1 MGIAKIRHLR
11 SKIRRMGASCTNII
25 GMRLKNR
32 ERADLARSEVI
43 EAMPHKSPHS
53 GWVEDAVA
61 QVSVLAQ
68 NLSTIPPE

>member
-32 ERADLARSEVI
+32 ERADLARSEVNRSDATQEPAFGVGRRCSCPGI
-43 EAMPHKSPHS
+43 RARSEPKHDSP
-53 GWVEDAVA
+53 
-61 QVSVLAQ
+61 
-68 NLSTIPPE
+68 

>member
-25 GMRLKNR
+25 GMRLTKPRTCRPGPIRGNR
-32 ERADLARSEVI
+32 SDATQEPAFGV
-43 EAMPHKSPHS
+43 
-53 GWVEDAVA
+53 VEDAVA